1 MCICKD
7 IGEMKR
13 NVEIRWEQHSDINE
27 MSEPSRHLKINPT
40 HIFTLKVLMTER
52 INNSVRKNLEAS
64 FIALRRPS
72 LNEKIDA
79 KKLILF

>member
-1 MCICKD
+1 
-7 IGEMKR
+7 MKR
-13 NVEIRWEQHSDINE
+13 NVEIRWEQHSDINKMFE
-27 MSEPSRHLKINPT
+27 SSRHLKINPT
-40 HIFTLKVLMTER
+40 HTFTLKVLMTER

-79 KKLILF
+79 KKLLLF